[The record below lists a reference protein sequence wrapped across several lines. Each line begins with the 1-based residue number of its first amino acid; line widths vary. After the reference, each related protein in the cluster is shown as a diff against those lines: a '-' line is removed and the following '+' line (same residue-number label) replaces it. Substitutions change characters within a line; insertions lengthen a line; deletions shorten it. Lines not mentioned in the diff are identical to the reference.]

1 MKLSIK
7 NSIYQAIINNKWLDV
22 SYTNKN
28 GESTNYYIGIKD
40 IDIDKGIIICDIF
53 NAFKSNNILE
63 ERQNKDIFIYIGR
76 IKSAQILEQSYYE
89 TSKELL
95 LKVSNNK
102 KIEEYLEVIN
112 FDNNILRY
120 LSDCYRLD
128 NDPFL
133 KEIVMVDGIDTP
145 VLTESGKYRLDD
157 KQFNIL
163 LEKVFKKP
171 KYEAEI
177 INRYQILAINKFSI
191 DINDKQYVV
200 AYRSLT
206 LNFKDKT
213 LKMSQKS
220 SINKSFLINED
231 KKITLGMY
239 LDIDPDDFTTNYDKN
254 ENEYIELIKQNFR
267 NGELINT
274 RPTIFFLARNN
285 QHGVDETFEAI
296 HQMDLDGKLST
307 PIKAFFGRNK
317 SKSKSSKEANIVVF
331 NRNKINIDQIRVVYN
346 SMINHVTYVKGPP
359 GTGKTET
366 IFNVIL

>member
-1 MKLSIK
+1 
-7 NSIYQAIINNKWLDV
+7 
-22 SYTNKN
+22 
-28 GESTNYYIGIKD
+28 
-40 IDIDKGIIICDIF
+40 
-53 NAFKSNNILE
+53 
-63 ERQNKDIFIYIGR
+63 
-76 IKSAQILEQSYYE
+76 
-89 TSKELL
+89 
-95 LKVSNNK
+95 
-102 KIEEYLEVIN
+102 
-112 FDNNILRY
+112 
-120 LSDCYRLD
+120 
-128 NDPFL
+128 
-133 KEIVMVDGIDTP
+133 MVDGIDTH

-200 AYRSLT
+200 AYRGLT

-285 QHGVDETFEAI
+285 QHGIDETFEAI
-296 HQMDLDGKLST
+296 QKCLKDNESGDTSETLLYIT
-307 PIKAFFGRNK
+307 
-317 SKSKSSKEANIVVF
+317 
-331 NRNKINIDQIRVVYN
+331 
-346 SMINHVTYVKGPP
+346 P
-359 GTGKTET
+359 GTAVVTGAFSALSLRGSRLILYVNQGNGQLMAINPNTEAMNEYLNE
-366 IFNVIL
+366 IKDE